1 MNIQIKSVL
10 TVILI
15 SWLSFTTQAQE
26 IYRLDLETSVL
37 LARQKSIRMQMLE
50 QSLKSASF
58 NYKAALSQT
67 KTHVDLDM
75 TLPQY
80 TETVKQWEDSTGISF
95 YPLRQNNLNSYLTIN
110 QPLPTDGSLYIRS
123 GAQSVVDYYAND
135 RNTQISSSI
144 GLRQPIEAFFG
155 FNNNRMSVKQARL
168 AYELNSK
175 QLKREE
181 LNLVYDISQDYFNLL
196 SVQERMN
203 IARLSM
209 EKQQEACTIAQSKYA
224 AGLIREVEALQME
237 VDLSSAANN
246 YDMAKVEFGAQVRT
260 FKQNLGINLKDSI
273 VVNGELTYKPVLVEV
288 EKAVSLALN
297 NRPEIRENEI
307 QIELQE
313 MVVKR
318 QRAQGMPSGNILLN
332 YNFIGVGKDP
342 RTIPIGGTFDQTWEN
357 LTSRPGSFG
366 VGLTASI
373 PILDWGENRA
383 RVQAARSLLKQD
395 ELQLESN
402 RISIE
407 RDIRTQ
413 VDRLQRS
420 LRRLQLLE
428 KNVVVAEKSFDISRQ
443 RYANGEIDSQ
453 SMALERE
460 RLNNAYNTR
469 LDAYINYK
477 LLLSDLMRKTFF
489 DFEKEIPVGQ

>member
-1 MNIQIKSVL
+1 MLPKMKLVL
-10 TVILI
+10 ICLI
-15 SWLSFTTQAQE
+15 VFGSALVVPAQE

-37 LARQKSIRMQMLE
+37 LARQKSIRMQLLE
-50 QSLKSASF
+50 QSLKSASY
-58 NYKAALSQT
+58 NLKAAISQNR
-67 KTHVDLDM
+67 THVNLDM

-95 YPLRQNNLNSYLTIN
+95 YPIRQNQLSSYLTID
-110 QPLPTDGSLYIRS
+110 QPLPTDGSLYIRT
-123 GAQSVVDYYAND
+123 GAQSFVDYYAND
-135 RNTQISSSI
+135 RNTQLNSSI

-155 FNNNRMSVKQARL
+155 FNNNRMNYKQAKL
-168 AYELNSK
+168 AYELSMK

-181 LNLVYDISQDYFNLL
+181 LNLVYDVSQDYFTLL

-203 IARLSM
+203 ITQMSLER
-209 EKQQEACTIAQSKYA
+209 QQEAYDIAKSKYA

-237 VDLSSAANN
+237 VDLSESVNN
-246 YDMAKVEFGAQVRT
+246 FDLAKVDFSAQMRS
-260 FKQNLGINLKDSI
+260 FKQNLGISLRDSI
-273 VVNGELTYKPVLVEV
+273 VVSSDLTYKPVLVDA
-288 EKAVSLALN
+288 EKAVELTLK
-297 NRPEIRENEI
+297 NRPELREFEI
-307 QIELQE
+307 QIEIQE
-313 MVVKR
+313 MNIKR

-342 RTIPIGGTFDQTWEN
+342 RSLPIGGTFDQTWQN
-357 LTSRPGSFG
+357 MVSRPGSFG

-373 PILDWGENRA
+373 PIVDWGENRA
-383 RVQAARSLLKQD
+383 RVQAAQSTLRQNQLRMDD
-395 ELQLESN
+395 EKVT
-402 RISIE
+402 IE

-413 VDRLQRS
+413 VDRLQSS
-420 LRRLQLLE
+420 LRRLQMLE
-428 KNVVVAEKSFDISRQ
+428 KSLVVAEKSFDISRQ

-477 LLLSDLMRKTFF
+477 LLLSDIMRKTFF
-489 DFEKEIPVGQ
+489 DFEKDAAVGM